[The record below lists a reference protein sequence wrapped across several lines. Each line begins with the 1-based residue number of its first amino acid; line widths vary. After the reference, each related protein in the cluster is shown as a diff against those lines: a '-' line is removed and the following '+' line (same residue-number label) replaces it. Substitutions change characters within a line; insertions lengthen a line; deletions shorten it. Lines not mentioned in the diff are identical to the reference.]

1 MGTSFSRLLPDQ
13 LSCRNVRIHNK
24 LNLISIKTKL
34 LSDQYQGISTQL
46 TECRNTITQLT
57 QCISALDKDSKLNL
71 HAIDILDSKVSSLT
85 EQVIDSNQDNS
96 TLTNKVDVLTDQM
109 AQLRTATTK
118 LTDNYH
124 HLSDNQPN
132 LSEYVRI
139 QALLSPID
147 VDQIVTEFITESDNN
162 LKYVPDTVESPLYQ
176 CIAKLCVKIITIY
189 LTRSSKL
196 NLS

>member
-1 MGTSFSRLLPDQ
+1 MGTSFSRLIPDQ

-24 LNLISIKTKL
+24 LNIISSKTKL
-34 LSDQYQGISTQL
+34 LSDQYQGISDQL
-46 TECRNTITQLT
+46 TECRNTITRLT
-57 QCISALDKDSKLNL
+57 HCISTLEKDSKLNL
-71 HAIDILDSKVSSLT
+71 HAIDIIDSKVSRLT
-85 EQVIDSNQDNS
+85 KQAIDSNQDKS
-96 TLTNKVDVLTDQM
+96 KLTNKVDVLTEQI
-109 AQLRTATTK
+109 AQLRDGVTK
-118 LTDNYH
+118 VTDNYH

-147 VDQIVTEFITESDNN
+147 VDHLVAEFITEPDNN
-162 LKYVPDTVESPLYQ
+162 LKYFPDTVEYPLYQ
-176 CIAKLCVKIITIY
+176 SIAKLCVKIITIY

>member
-1 MGTSFSRLLPDQ
+1 MGTSFSRLIPDQ

-24 LNLISIKTKL
+24 LNIISSKTKL
-34 LSDQYQGISTQL
+34 LSDQYQGISDQL
-46 TECRNTITQLT
+46 TECRNTITRLT
-57 QCISALDKDSKLNL
+57 HCISTLEKDSKLNL
-71 HAIDILDSKVSSLT
+71 HAIDIIDSKVSRLT
-85 EQVIDSNQDNS
+85 KQAIDSNQDKS
-96 TLTNKVDVLTDQM
+96 KLTNKVDVLTEQI
-109 AQLRTATTK
+109 AQLRDGVTK
-118 LTDNYH
+118 VTDNYH

-147 VDQIVTEFITESDNN
+147 VDQLVADFITEPDNN
-162 LKYVPDTVESPLYQ
+162 LKYFPDTVEYPLYQ
-176 CIAKLCVKIITIY
+176 SIAKLCVKIITIY